1 MPPKVRVAANGA
13 IMATSFAVNVT
24 ALGKTVEPNTGPETG
39 EPAAHTP
46 PPGTG
51 PLGTGTPGTGT
62 SDRLDDAT
70 LDQLA
75 AELLLDPSVRSNPFD
90 HYRQLRDNDPVHG
103 AGFGPLWFATR
114 YDDCHTVLRHPDT
127 AQPPTV
133 LPEDPEPGAEGEG
146 TSLFGRRDGRDAD
159 PNVAKS
165 LLRLNPPDHTRLR
178 GLVSRGFTPRRVEQ
192 LRPAIAAMTD
202 AVLNDL
208 ADAGT
213 GDLLDLVAFPLPV
226 RVIGELVGV
235 PEPDR
240 DQFRSLV
247 RAAATSLE
255 PGITDEQMAAAAV
268 AGTEMNHYFHAL
280 IADKRVN
287 PGDDLISALLAV
299 QAEQHAESSDG
310 AVEPLTDYE
319 IVATVILIF
328 AAGFETT
335 TNLIG
340 NGLWC
345 LLHNRDEMQRLRNDR
360 SLAPAAVE
368 EMLRYQSPVQL
379 DARRAVANIEVAG
392 RHIPRGSWIFTLL
405 GAANRDPARFDDPE
419 VFRIVDRPTPVLS
432 FASGIHYCLGASLA
446 RIEGQVFF
454 NHLLDRFDSI
464 ELVAEPQW
472 RTTLTLRG
480 LEALEVS
487 VS

>member
-1 MPPKVRVAANGA
+1 VDPTTDDTTGSRAAPTGA
-13 IMATSFAVNVT
+13 
-24 ALGKTVEPNTGPETG
+24 LD
-39 EPAAHTP
+39 AAM
-46 PPGTG
+46 
-51 PLGTGTPGTGT
+51 
-62 SDRLDDAT
+62 

-75 AELLLDPSVRSNPFD
+75 AELLTDPSVRANPFG
-90 HYRQLRDNDPVHG
+90 HYRTLRENDPLHG

-133 LPEDPEPGAEGEG
+133 LPEDPEPGSEADR
-146 TSLFGRRDGRDAD
+146 TRLFGRRDGRDAD

-178 GLVSRGFTPRRVEQ
+178 GLVSRGFTPRRVEK
-192 LRPAIAAMTD
+192 LRPAIADMTD
-202 AVLNDL
+202 TVLDAL

-235 PEPDR
+235 PEADR

-255 PGITDEQMAAAAV
+255 PGITDEQMAAAAA
-268 AGTEMNHYFHAL
+268 AGSEMNQYFHAL
-280 IADKRVN
+280 IADKRTS
-287 PGDDLISALLAV
+287 PGDDLISALLGV
-299 QAEQHAESSDG
+299 QADQLAGGPD
-310 AVEPLTDYE
+310 ADVEPLTDHE
-319 IVATVILIF
+319 VVATVILIF

-345 LLHNRDEMQRLRNDR
+345 LLHHRDELQRLRDDR

-368 EMLRYQSPVQL
+368 EMLRFQSPVQL
-379 DARRAVANIEVAG
+379 DARRAIADIEVAG
-392 RHIPRGSWIFTLL
+392 HHIDRGSWIFTLL
-405 GAANRDPARFDDPE
+405 GAANRDPARFEDPE

-454 NHLLDRFDSI
+454 NHLLDRFATID
-464 ELVAEPQW
+464 LVAEPQW

-487 VS
+487 VR

>member
-1 MPPKVRVAANGA
+1 M
-13 IMATSFAVNVT
+13 
-24 ALGKTVEPNTGPETG
+24 EPISQ
-39 EPAAHTP
+39 
-46 PPGTG
+46 PGTG
-51 PLGTGTPGTGT
+51 E
-62 SDRLDDAT
+62 LDAAT

-75 AELLLDPSVRSNPFD
+75 AELLLDPSVRADPFD
-90 HYRQLRDNDPVHG
+90 HYRKLRDNDPVHG
-103 AGFGPLWFATR
+103 AGFGPLWFTTR

-133 LPEDPEPGAEGEG
+133 LPEDPEPGADGSG
-146 TSLFGRRDGRDAD
+146 NGFFGRRDTRFED

-192 LRPAIAAMTD
+192 LRPAIASMTD
-202 AVLNDL
+202 TVLDAL

-235 PEPDR
+235 PEADR

-255 PGITDEQMAAAAV
+255 PGITDEQMAAAAA
-268 AGTEMNHYFHAL
+268 AGTEMNGYFHAL
-280 IADKRVN
+280 LADKRTA
-287 PGDDLISALLAV
+287 PGDDLISVLLDV
-299 QAEQHAESSDG
+299 QAEQLAAGPDPEL
-310 AVEPLTDYE
+310 APLTDHE

-345 LLHNRDEMQRLRNDR
+345 LLHNPDEMARLRQDR

-368 EMLRYQSPVQL
+368 EMLRFQSPVQL
-379 DARRAVANIEVAG
+379 DARRAIADVEIAG
-392 RHIPRGSWIFTLL
+392 RHIERGSWIFTLL
-405 GAANRDPARFDDPE
+405 GAANRDPERFDNPE
-419 VFRIVDRPTPVLS
+419 VFHITERATPVLS

-454 NHLLDRFDSI
+454 NHLLDRFDNI

-480 LEALEVS
+480 LEALDIS